1 MASLNPIFWGSNMAY
16 RQDDQLLFTS
26 PILLFGAAP
35 IAESLLS
42 CLDRCQNWPVVA
54 ADGGLGTALSC
65 GLRPQAVIGD
75 MDSANDL
82 DQLPDDICQIKRSEQ
97 DDTDFEKSL
106 DLISAPLIVGI
117 GFLDG
122 RFDHSLAALDALARL
137 RHDRPV
143 LLVGG
148 DDVLLCLRGDF
159 EITLPLASR
168 LSVWPLG
175 TQHFL
180 CSQGLEWPLDNVTM
194 VFGKRTG
201 TSNRVNGR
209 PVSIAVGAGDG
220 YVVIAPFTAF
230 DAMLDAAM
238 AMVDLPALT

>member
-1 MASLNPIFWGSNMAY
+1 MAY

-35 IAESLLS
+35 IAGSLLS

-54 ADGGLGTALSC
+54 ADGGLGKALSC
-65 GLRPQAVIGD
+65 GLCPQAVIGD
-75 MDSANDL
+75 MDSASDL
-82 DQLPDDICQIKRSEQ
+82 DQLPDDIRQIKRSGQ

-106 DLISAPLIVGI
+106 DLISAPLIIGV

-137 RHDRPV
+137 PHDRPV

-148 DDVLLCLRGDF
+148 DDVLLRLRGDF
-159 EITLPLASR
+159 EMTLPLTSR
-168 LSVWPLG
+168 FSVWPLG
-175 TQHFL
+175 VQHFL
-180 CSQGLEWPLDNVTM
+180 HSQGLEWPLDDVTM
-194 VFGKRTG
+194 TFGKRIG
-201 TSNRVNGR
+201 TSNRVNGT
-209 PVSIAVGAGDG
+209 PVSITTGVGDG
-220 YVVIAPFTAF
+220 YIAMAPFTAF

-238 AMVDLPALT
+238 AMADLPA

>member
-1 MASLNPIFWGSNMAY
+1 MAH
-16 RQDDQLLFTS
+16 RQDNQLLYSS

-35 IAESLLS
+35 IAGSLLS
-42 CLDRCQNWPVVA
+42 CLDHCQNWPVLA
-54 ADGGLGTALSC
+54 ADGGLRTALSC

-82 DQLPDDICQIKRSEQ
+82 DQLPDDIRQIKLSGQ

-106 DLISAPLIVGI
+106 GVISAPLIIGI

-137 RHDRPV
+137 PHDRPV

-148 DDVLLCLRGDF
+148 DDVLLRLRGDF
-159 EITLPLASR
+159 EMTLPLASR
-168 LSVWPLG
+168 FSVWPLG
-175 TQHFL
+175 RQHFL
-180 CSQGLEWPLDNVTM
+180 RSHGLEWPLDDVTM
-194 VFGKRTG
+194 ALGKRTG
-201 TSNRVNGR
+201 TSNRVIGK
-209 PVSIAVGAGDG
+209 PVSITAGAGDG
-220 YVVIAPFTAF
+220 YVVMAPFTAF

-238 AMVDLPALT
+238 AMAGLPA

>member
-1 MASLNPIFWGSNMAY
+1 MAY
-16 RQDDQLLFTS
+16 RHDDQLLFTS

-35 IAESLLS
+35 IAGSLLS

-82 DQLPDDICQIKRSEQ
+82 DQLPDDIRQIKRSGQ

-106 DLISAPLIVGI
+106 DLISAPLIIGM

-137 RHDRPV
+137 SHDRPV

-148 DDVLLCLRGDF
+148 DDVLLRLRGDF
-159 EITLPLASR
+159 EMTLPLTSR
-168 LSVWPLG
+168 FSVWPLG
-175 TQHFL
+175 VQHFL
-180 CSQGLEWPLDNVTM
+180 HSHGLEWPLNDVTM
-194 VFGKRTG
+194 AFGKRTG
-201 TSNRVNGR
+201 TSNRVNST
-209 PVSIAVGAGDG
+209 PVSITAGVGDG
-220 YVVIAPFTAF
+220 YVAMAPFTAF

-238 AMVDLPALT
+238 AMADLPA

>member
-1 MASLNPIFWGSNMAY
+1 MAY

-35 IAESLLS
+35 IAGPVLS

-54 ADGGLGTALSC
+54 ADGGLGAALSC

-82 DQLPDDICQIKRSEQ
+82 DQTPDDIRQIKRSGQ

-137 RHDRPV
+137 PHDRPV

-159 EITLPLASR
+159 EMTLPLASR
-168 LSVWPLG
+168 FSVWPLG
-175 TQHFL
+175 VQHFL
-180 CSQGLEWPLDNVTM
+180 HSRGLEWPLDDVTM
-194 VFGKRTG
+194 AFGKRTG
-201 TSNRVNGR
+201 TSNRVTGT
-209 PVSIAVGAGDG
+209 PVSITAGVGNG
-220 YVVIAPFTAF
+220 YVAMAPFTAF

-238 AMVDLPALT
+238 TVADLPA

>member
-1 MASLNPIFWGSNMAY
+1 MAC
-16 RQDDQLLFTS
+16 RHDDQLLFTS

-35 IAESLLS
+35 IAGSLLS

-75 MDSANDL
+75 MDSANGL
-82 DQLPDDICQIKRSEQ
+82 GQLPDDIRQIKRSGQ

-106 DLISAPLIVGI
+106 NLISAPLIIGI

-137 RHDRPV
+137 PHGRPV

-159 EITLPLASR
+159 EMTLPLASR
-168 LSVWPLG
+168 FSVWPLG
-175 TQHFL
+175 VQHFL
-180 CSQGLEWPLDNVTM
+180 NSYGLEWPLDDVTM
-194 VFGKRTG
+194 AIGKRTG
-201 TSNRVNGR
+201 TSNRVNGT
-209 PVSIAVGAGDG
+209 PISITAGVGDG
-220 YVVIAPFTAF
+220 YVAMAPFTAF

-238 AMVDLPALT
+238 AMVDLPT

>member
-1 MASLNPIFWGSNMAY
+1 MAY

-35 IAESLLS
+35 IAGSLLS

-82 DQLPDDICQIKRSEQ
+82 DQMPDDIRQIKLSGQ

-106 DLISAPLIVGI
+106 DLISAPLIIGI

-122 RFDHSLAALDALARL
+122 RFDHSLATLDALARL
-137 RHDRPV
+137 PHDRPV

-148 DDVLLCLRGDF
+148 DDVLLCLRGDL

-168 LSVWPLG
+168 FSVWPLG
-175 TQHFL
+175 VQHFL
-180 CSQGLEWPLDNVTM
+180 QSRGLEWPLDDVTM
-194 VFGKRTG
+194 AFGKRTG
-201 TSNRVNGR
+201 TSNRVTGTL
-209 PVSIAVGAGDG
+209 VSITAGVGNG
-220 YVVIAPFTAF
+220 YVAMAPFAAF

-238 AMVDLPALT
+238 TMADLPA

>member
-1 MASLNPIFWGSNMAY
+1 MAH
-16 RQDDQLLFTS
+16 RQDNQLLYSS

-35 IAESLLS
+35 IAGSLLS
-42 CLDRCQNWPVVA
+42 CLDHCQNWPVLA
-54 ADGGLGTALSC
+54 ADGGLRTALSC

-82 DQLPDDICQIKRSEQ
+82 DQLPDDIRQIKLSGQ
-97 DDTDFEKSL
+97 YDTDFEKSL
-106 DLISAPLIVGI
+106 GVISAPLIIGI

-137 RHDRPV
+137 PHDRPV

-148 DDVLLCLRGDF
+148 DDVLLRLRGDF
-159 EITLPLASR
+159 EMTLPLASR
-168 LSVWPLG
+168 FSVWPLG

-180 CSQGLEWPLDNVTM
+180 RSHGLEWPLDDVTM

-201 TSNRVNGR
+201 TSNRVNGA
-209 PVSIAVGAGDG
+209 PVSIAAGAGDG
-220 YVVIAPFTAF
+220 YVVMAPFNAF

-238 AMVDLPALT
+238 AMADLPA

>member
-1 MASLNPIFWGSNMAY
+1 MAY
-16 RQDDQLLFTS
+16 RQDDQLQFTS

-35 IAESLLS
+35 IAGSLLS

-82 DQLPDDICQIKRSEQ
+82 DQMPDDIRQIKLSGQ

-106 DLISAPLIVGI
+106 DLISSPLIIGI

-122 RFDHSLAALDALARL
+122 RLDHSLATLDALARL
-137 RHDRPV
+137 PHDRPV

-148 DDVLLCLRGDF
+148 DDVLLCLRGDL

-168 LSVWPLG
+168 FSVWPLG
-175 TQHFL
+175 VQHFL
-180 CSQGLEWPLDNVTM
+180 HSRGLEWPLDDVTM
-194 VFGKRTG
+194 AFGKRTG
-201 TSNRVNGR
+201 TSNRVNGT
-209 PVSIAVGAGDG
+209 PVTITAGVGNG
-220 YVVIAPFTAF
+220 YVAMAPFTAF

-238 AMVDLPALT
+238 AMADLPA

>member
-1 MASLNPIFWGSNMAY
+1 MTY

-35 IAESLLS
+35 IAGSLRS

-82 DQLPDDICQIKRSEQ
+82 DQLPDDIRQIKRSEQ

-106 DLISAPLIVGI
+106 NLILAPLIIGI

-137 RHDRPV
+137 PHDRPV

-148 DDVLLCLRGDF
+148 DDVLLRLRGDF
-159 EITLPLASR
+159 EMTLPLASR

-175 TQHFL
+175 VQHFL
-180 CSQGLEWPLDNVTM
+180 HSRGLEWPLDDVTM
-194 VFGKRTG
+194 AFGKLTG
-201 TSNRVNGR
+201 TSNRVNGT
-209 PVSIAVGAGDG
+209 PVSIVAGVGDG
-220 YVVIAPFTAF
+220 YVLIAPLTAF
-230 DAMLDAAM
+230 DAMFDAAM
-238 AMVDLPALT
+238 AMADLPA

>member
-1 MASLNPIFWGSNMAY
+1 MAY

-35 IAESLLS
+35 IAGPVLS

-54 ADGGLGTALSC
+54 ADGGLGAALSC

-82 DQLPDDICQIKRSEQ
+82 DQTPDDIRQIKRSGQ

-137 RHDRPV
+137 PHDRPG

-159 EITLPLASR
+159 EMTLPLASR
-168 LSVWPLG
+168 FSVWPLG
-175 TQHFL
+175 VQHFL
-180 CSQGLEWPLDNVTM
+180 HSHGLEWPLDDVTM
-194 VFGKRTG
+194 AFGKRTG
-201 TSNRVNGR
+201 TSNRVNGT
-209 PVSIAVGAGDG
+209 PVSITAGVGNG
-220 YVVIAPFTAF
+220 YVAMAPFTAF

-238 AMVDLPALT
+238 TVADLPA

>member
-1 MASLNPIFWGSNMAY
+1 MAY
-16 RQDDQLLFTS
+16 RHDDQLLFTS

-35 IAESLLS
+35 IAGSLLS

-82 DQLPDDICQIKRSEQ
+82 DQLPDDIRQIKRSGQ

-106 DLISAPLIVGI
+106 DLISAPLIIGI

-122 RFDHSLAALDALARL
+122 RFDHSLAVLDALARL
-137 RHDRPV
+137 SHDRPI

-148 DDVLLCLRGDF
+148 EDVLLRLRGDF
-159 EITLPLASR
+159 EMTLPLTSR
-168 LSVWPLG
+168 FSVWPLG
-175 TQHFL
+175 VQHFL
-180 CSQGLEWPLDNVTM
+180 HSHGLEWPLNDVTM
-194 VFGKRTG
+194 AFGKRTG
-201 TSNRVNGR
+201 TSNRVNGK
-209 PVSIAVGAGDG
+209 PISITAGVGDG
-220 YVVIAPFTAF
+220 YVAMAPFTAF

-238 AMVDLPALT
+238 VVADLPA

>member
-1 MASLNPIFWGSNMAY
+1 MTY

-35 IAESLLS
+35 IAGSLRY

-54 ADGGLGTALSC
+54 ADGGLGTALSW
-65 GLRPQAVIGD
+65 GLCPQAVIGD

-82 DQLPDDICQIKRSEQ
+82 DQLPDDIRQIKRSEQ

-106 DLISAPLIVGI
+106 NLILAPLIIGI

-137 RHDRPV
+137 PHDRPV

-148 DDVLLCLRGDF
+148 DDVLLRLRGDF
-159 EITLPLASR
+159 EMTLPLASR

-175 TQHFL
+175 VQHFL
-180 CSQGLEWPLDNVTM
+180 HSRGLEWPLDDVTM
-194 VFGKRTG
+194 AFGKLTG
-201 TSNRVNGR
+201 TSNRVNGT
-209 PVSIAVGAGDG
+209 PVSIVAGVGDG
-220 YVVIAPFTAF
+220 YVLIAPLTAF
-230 DAMLDAAM
+230 DAMFDAAM
-238 AMVDLPALT
+238 AMADLPA

>member
-1 MASLNPIFWGSNMAY
+1 MAY
-16 RQDDQLLFTS
+16 RQDDQLLFTA

-35 IAESLLS
+35 IAGSLLS

-75 MDSANDL
+75 MDSASDL
-82 DQLPDDICQIKRSEQ
+82 DQLPDDIRQIKKSGQ

-106 DLISAPLIVGI
+106 DLISTPLIIGM

-137 RHDRPV
+137 PHGRPV

-148 DDVLLCLRGDF
+148 DDVLLRLRGDF
-159 EITLPLASR
+159 EMTLPLTSR
-168 LSVWPLG
+168 FSVWPLG
-175 TQHFL
+175 VQHFVH
-180 CSQGLEWPLDNVTM
+180 SHGLEWPLDDVTM
-194 VFGKRTG
+194 TFGKRIG
-201 TSNRVNGR
+201 TSNRVNGT
-209 PVSIAVGAGDG
+209 PVTITAGVGDG
-220 YVVIAPFTAF
+220 YVAMAPFTAF

-238 AMVDLPALT
+238 AMADLPA